1 MKIKKLMTHV
11 FTRLFLF
18 GLALVAQIAWLIYTA
33 YAFSDTYKIV
43 NVLLTF
49 LSLLAVVYIINGRSN
64 PAVKLAWIVPILEFP
79 IIGGVL
85 FLISGGKA
93 PKRKLARAM
102 NRERTRCLSYAP
114 DCTQTMHQLNDD
126 NLEGQCRYLERQG

>member
-49 LSLLAVVYIINGRSN
+49 LSLLAVFDFRRQSAETKAGAGDK
-64 PAVKLAWIVPILEFP
+64 PGAHPLF
-79 IIGGVL
+79 VL
-85 FLISGGKA
+85 CPRLHPNHA
-93 PKRKLARAM
+93 PT
-102 NRERTRCLSYAP
+102 ERR
-114 DCTQTMHQLNDD
+114 
-126 NLEGQCRYLERQG
+126 